1 MLPNKVVS
9 LSESIIW
16 YFPDILEPLLQDSMK
31 IIDLWDLLKAKIQD
45 INTFLY
51 CLDALYVL
59 GKIQFNNE
67 SEMIEYVKED

>member
-31 IIDLWDLLKAKIQD
+31 I
-45 INTFLY
+45 
-51 CLDALYVL
+51 
-59 GKIQFNNE
+59 NE
-67 SEMIEYVKED
+67 FYGIY

>member
-1 MLPNKVVS
+1 MS

-31 IIDLWDLLKAKIQD
+31 INDLWDLLKAKIQD

-59 GKIQFNNE
+59 AKIQFNNE

>member
-31 IIDLWDLLKAKIQD
+31 INDLWDLLKAKIQD

-59 GKIQFNNE
+59 ERIQFNNE
-67 SEMIEYVKED
+67 SEMIEYVKKD

>member
-31 IIDLWDLLKAKIQD
+31 INDLWDLLKDKIQD
-45 INTFLY
+45 INAFLY

-59 GKIQFNNE
+59 KKIQFNKG